1 MFSTLGRCTRGT
13 LDRMKI
19 VGERRKKDD
28 GGVDVVENVVENV
41 VERVVKEL
49 KRVETKLQ
57 QQQNIKILYI
67 YI

>member
-1 MFSTLGRCTRGT
+1 
-13 LDRMKI
+13 MKI

-28 GGVDVVENVVENV
+28 GEVDVVENVVENV

-67 YI
+67 IYI